1 MGGRTGGR
9 TGTEPEAG
17 GRRRA
22 DAERNNAAIITAAT
36 DLFAREP
43 DASMTDIAR
52 AAGVGRVTLYAH
64 FPSRE
69 DVVRAVLQ
77 QAIDQS
83 TEIIEGARSTEL
95 PPADALAHLIRTTWP
110 LIGQFGRL
118 YNAARRSLPA
128 EEVRQLHD
136 PPMAHVRELIVQGRD
151 AGRFRTDL
159 PVEWLVSTV
168 YALLHAAME
177 EVSAQS
183 FSHAEAGEAL
193 VKTLLG
199 ALRAD

>member
-69 DVVRAVLQ
+69 DVVRAVLR

-83 TEIIEGARSTEL
+83 TEIIEGVRSTDL
-95 PPADALAHLIRTTWP
+95 PPADALLHLIRTTWP
-110 LIGQFGRL
+110 QIGQFGRL

-177 EVSAQS
+177 EVSARS

>member
-177 EVSAQS
+177 EVSARS